1 LLVTLQASIINP
13 GSKQLRYQ
21 IKGNKGLYTKYG
33 LDVQEATLRKVD
45 WKTGSPVDV
54 TPVGKDGWGV
64 EADGAEGEL
73 ELVKEDGS
81 WETVKWVQRV
91 SKTTHSLATR
101 LAYPTLFALR
111 RHASPAGEYQTLYKS
126 LHDAIRSDKGREALL
141 VKPEEAAMVI
151 KIIELGMRAS
161 KEGKVLAFEE

>member
-1 LLVTLQASIINP
+1 MFGKPEKVGGWCYNLRAPEGLDDSVSLARHSRSHPRFNSYVPASQFLLHLYYPRSHPLSKPYPLLVTLQASIINP

-64 EADGAEGEL
+64 ESDGAEGEL

-81 WETVKWVQRV
+81 WETVK
-91 SKTTHSLATR
+91 
-101 LAYPTLFALR
+101 
-111 RHASPAGEYQTLYKS
+111 
-126 LHDAIRSDKGREALL
+126 
-141 VKPEEAAMVI
+141 
-151 KIIELGMRAS
+151 
-161 KEGKVLAFEE
+161 